1 MAFLDNS
8 GDIILDA
15 VLTETGRKRM
25 ANGNFRITKFGLG
38 DDEINYGQY
47 NKNHASGSAYYD
59 LEILQTPVFEAS
71 TGQSATINYGLLSFT
86 NTNLLYMPTIKRN
99 EIVPN
104 AAKPVSNVYYL
115 AVNDGV
121 TAAALV
127 TAFGGSSGG
136 GELKV
141 LRSGKTNGTA
151 ICLETGL
158 DTAEIAGTAANKTN
172 FISANGLAEANFE
185 VTVDKRFIS
194 SVLGPGANSTFSN
207 SGQSGE
213 QNVSFRLS
221 PIVANAASIYYANM
235 NTATIPSIS
244 NNVFKRL
251 TDSTADTATSVILGP
266 RASATFIS
274 FDTKLITTDD
284 YVRYGKTGQTI
295 AGAAGT
301 YRYIDT
307 SVRVHGTTG
316 LTEQLPIRIIQKE

>member
-15 VLTETGRKRM
+15 VLTEVGRKRM
-25 ANGNFRITKFGLG
+25 ANGNFRIIKFGLG

-47 NKNHASGSAYYD
+47 NKNHSSGSAYYD
-59 LEILQTPVFEAS
+59 LEVMQTPVFEAT
-71 TGQSATINYGLLSFT
+71 TGQSAGINYGLLSFT

-104 AAKPVSNVYYL
+104 SAKPVSNVYYL

-127 TAFGGSSGG
+127 TAFGGASGG
-136 GELKV
+136 GEAKV

-158 DTAEIAGTAANKTN
+158 DTSEIAGTAANKTN
-172 FISANGLAEANFE
+172 FISANGLAEASFQ

-194 SVLGPGANSTFSN
+194 SVLGPGANTTFSN

-221 PIVANAASIYYANM
+221 QIVANSPSPYYPNM
-235 NTATIPSIS
+235 NVATIGAVT

-251 TDSTADTATSVILGP
+251 TDNTADTATSVILGP
-266 RASATFIS
+266 RASATFIN
-274 FDTKLITTDD
+274 FDTKLIATDD
-284 YVRYGKTGQTI
+284 FSRYGKTGQSI
-295 AGAAGT
+295 AGASGT

-316 LTEQLPIRIIQKE
+316 LTEQLPIRIIEKE